1 MTDNYSRQQ
10 INTKQDHTKEQ
21 TFIAGGL
28 GCETPGDCRPWD
40 YKLKKNVFTFFRAEW
55 QNKLIIWLISLLNG

>member
-55 QNKLIIWLISLLNG
+55 R